1 MTGGL
6 FGSAGRL
13 RAALV
18 LVLMCATAA
27 AGHWLQ
33 PSAKLADTRPHVK
46 LEQMFPRSFGDWAVD
61 DRMPAQLV
69 SPDTAALLSK
79 LYAETLSRTYVN
91 RKTGQRIMLS
101 VAYGGDQSDATRAHV
116 PEVCYPAQGFQ
127 LLASHNSSFQVGS
140 QVLPVRQMLAQLGS
154 RTEPVS
160 YWVVVGDRV
169 AISGTQQ
176 KLAQLRYGFRGMVA
190 DGMLVRVSNI
200 DTDSASSYAL
210 HQAFIQAMAPAIPL
224 TLQPR
229 VLGSPG
235 A

>member
-1 MTGGL
+1 MST
-6 FGSAGRL
+6 AARL
-13 RAALV
+13 RALLV
-18 LVLMCATAA
+18 LALMCAAA
-27 AGHWLQ
+27 VAGQWLQ
-33 PSAKLADTRPHVK
+33 PSAKLADTRPHVS
-46 LEQMFPRSFGDWAVD
+46 LEQIFPRSFADWQVD

-127 LLASHNSSFQVGS
+127 LLSTHNASFSIGQQTV
-140 QVLPVRQMLAQLGS
+140 PVRQMLAKLGT

-176 KLAQLRYGFRGMVA
+176 KLAQLRYGARGMVA

-200 DTDSASSYAL
+200 DTDSAGSYAL
-210 HQAFIQAMAPAIPL
+210 HQAFMQAMAPAIPAAL
-224 TLQPR
+224 LPR
-229 VLGSPG
+229 VLGGGTG